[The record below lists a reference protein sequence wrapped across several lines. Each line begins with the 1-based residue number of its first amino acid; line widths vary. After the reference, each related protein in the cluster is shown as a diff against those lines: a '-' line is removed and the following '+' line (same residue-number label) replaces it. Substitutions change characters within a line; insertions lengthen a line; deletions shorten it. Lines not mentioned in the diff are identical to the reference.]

1 MINEL
6 NSIPVVS
13 LRIKEDSKLFA
24 KEPISNAGDAVK
36 IFTKAICKDL
46 GFQDRESFLLLNLN
60 TKNQPI
66 NMSVIAIGT
75 LDHAS
80 VDIKS
85 VLKTALLS
93 NTAKMIVFH
102 NHPSGNITPSLSD
115 IRLTDFLYTASELME
130 LQLLDHIIVAK
141 NSMNND
147 LKLYSFVD
155 HQLLPDG
162 IYRDKLI
169 DTDIDLS
176 KIRDEAMAEEVL
188 DIER

>member
-1 MINEL
+1 MNEV

-13 LRIKEDSKLFA
+13 LRIKEDSKLYA
-24 KEPISNAGDAVK
+24 EEPISNAEDAVK
-36 IFTKAICKDL
+36 IFTKAIYKDL

-66 NMSVIAIGT
+66 NMSVVAVGS

-80 VDIKS
+80 IDIKS
-85 VLKTALLS
+85 VFKTALLS

-102 NHPSGNITPSLSD
+102 NHPSGCNTPSLED
-115 IRLTDFLYTASELME
+115 IRFTDLLYTASNLMG
-130 LQLLDHIIVAK
+130 LQLLDHIIE
-141 NSMNND
+141 
-147 LKLYSFVD
+147 LKLFSFNE
-155 HQLLPDG
+155 HRLFPDG
-162 IYRDKLI
+162 IYRDRLFE
-169 DTDIDLS
+169 TDIDLS

>member
-1 MINEL
+1 MNEV

-13 LRIKEDSKLFA
+13 LRIKEDSKLYA
-24 KEPISNAGDAVK
+24 EEPISNAEDAVK
-36 IFTKAICKDL
+36 IFTKAIYKDL

-66 NMSVIAIGT
+66 NMSVVAVGS
-75 LDHAS
+75 LDHALI
-80 VDIKS
+80 DIKS
-85 VLKTALLS
+85 VFKTALLS

-102 NHPSGNITPSLSD
+102 NHPSGCNTPSLED
-115 IRLTDFLYTASELME
+115 IRFTDLLYTASNLMG

-141 NSMNND
+141 DCMSNE
-147 LKLYSFVD
+147 LKLFSFNE
-155 HQLLPDG
+155 HHLFPDG
-162 IYRDKLI
+162 IYRDRLFE
-169 DTDIDLS
+169 TDIDLS

>member
-1 MINEL
+1 MNEV

-13 LRIKEDSKLFA
+13 LRIKEDSKLYA
-24 KEPISNAGDAVK
+24 EEPISNAEDAVK
-36 IFTKAICKDL
+36 IFTKAIYKDL

-66 NMSVIAIGT
+66 NMSVVAVGS

-80 VDIKS
+80 IDIKS
-85 VLKTALLS
+85 VFKTALLS

-102 NHPSGNITPSLSD
+102 NHPSGCNTPSLED
-115 IRLTDFLYTASELME
+115 INLF
-130 LQLLDHIIVAK
+130 
-141 NSMNND
+141 
-147 LKLYSFVD
+147 
-155 HQLLPDG
+155 PDG
-162 IYRDKLI
+162 IYRDRLFE
-169 DTDIDLS
+169 TDIDLS